1 MYKEEFLTKNEE
13 LVEKYVHDK
22 EKNKVYIGMQKYMC
36 EDFATIQI
44 WLDLYEALSSK
55 YGDIMM
61 YPCLCKHFITHRYNW
76 FTFCIKS
83 LGINI
88 DFCLEKDKK
97 DLMFQLWRARNIL
110 LFDLEEYVSIK
121 DNQSRIDFVISEIE
135 SKIERNKVFEQ
146 NKKKEKNKTQKVVET
161 KPKIAESPTKRKRIR
176 IGEQVKY

>member
-1 MYKEEFLTKNEE
+1 MEREEFLKKNDE

-22 EKNKVYIGMQKYMC
+22 EKNKVYIGMQKAKC
-36 EDFATIQI
+36 NDFSSNPAM
-44 WLDLYEALSSK
+44 LDLYEALTDK

-61 YPCLCKHFITHRYNW
+61 FPCLCKYFINHAYNW

-88 DFCLEKDKK
+88 DFCVGKDKK

-110 LFDLEEYVSIK
+110 LFDLEEYLDIK
-121 DNQSRIDFVISEIE
+121 DKQCRINFVINEIE
-135 SKIERNKVFEQ
+135 NKIERNKVFEQ
-146 NKKKEKNKTQKVVET
+146 NKKKKKKTPKVVET